1 MTVDDINTTNFDISI
16 AGNTTINNLNVKG
29 DLYIRNLISATDANV
44 NINNLNMIISKA
56 NTLFNVGINIGGFP
70 PTSKVLLKVNNFT
83 LTQNPS
89 YNITTA
95 TKFTV
100 NNIHNNL
107 SEIIMPNGFKLDNF
121 DKILV
126 TFNNKNGAIV
136 KGDVYLN
143 NISYYEQD
151 SNSKTFGNVY
161 GGIKD
166 YSSVGQ

>member
-1 MTVDDINTTNFDISI
+1 
-16 AGNTTINNLNVKG
+16 
-29 DLYIRNLISATDANV
+29 
-44 NINNLNMIISKA
+44 
-56 NTLFNVGINIGGFP
+56 
-70 PTSKVLLKVNNFT
+70 
-83 LTQNPS
+83 
-89 YNITTA
+89 
-95 TKFTV
+95 
-100 NNIHNNL
+100 
-107 SEIIMPNGFKLDNF
+107 MPNGFKLDNF